1 MASSVPAPSSR
12 RRTWAVIAG
21 GGTAGHVVPGIAV
34 AKALVARGHE
44 PSALHFVGAERGI
57 EASLVPA
64 AGFEITLLPG
74 RGIQRKLT
82 LENIV
87 AIWGIIRAV
96 VRSVGLIRNKK
107 PAVVLAL
114 GGFASVACSLA
125 AVLWRVPLIVADQNA
140 RAGASNRLVARW
152 AKACAVPFE
161 ETDLPRAVVTGNP
174 VREEMLQVGVDRQQ
188 RSARLALGL
197 PLDRIVIVA
206 FAGSLGSRRINEA
219 IYGAV
224 KQWSDRSDLAIYHV
238 VGARDFDDRPTLNPD
253 KLAYRSVRYEE
264 RMDLVL
270 AAADLAICRSGGTTV
285 AELAVVGLGSILVP
299 LPIATRDHQTANALP
314 LVAAGAAVVVVDAD
328 FDADRLVLEADRLIN
343 SDQGRTKLAAMGE
356 SATTLAHPEA
366 ADRVADLLEQWALT
380 AGLGEQ

>member
-1 MASSVPAPSSR
+1 MAGSLPVTSSDRP
-12 RRTWAVIAG
+12 TWAVIAG

-34 AKALVARGHE
+34 AKALVARGHA
-44 PSALHFVGAERGI
+44 PSSLHFVGAERGI

-74 RGIQRKLT
+74 RGIQRKIT
-82 LENIV
+82 VENIA
-87 AIWGIIRAV
+87 AISGIIRAV
-96 VRSVGLIRNKK
+96 VSSVVLIRNKK

-114 GGFASVACSLA
+114 GGFASVACALA
-125 AVLWRVPLIVADQNA
+125 AILWRVPLVVADQNA
-140 RAGASNRLVARW
+140 RAGASNRLAARW

-188 RSARLALGL
+188 HRSRLALGL
-197 PLDRIVIVA
+197 PVDRTVIVA
-206 FAGSLGSRRINEA
+206 FAGSLGSRRINQA

-224 KQWSDRSDLAIYHV
+224 EQWSDRSDLAIYHV
-238 VGARDFDDRPTLNPD
+238 VGARDFEDRPKLEPE
-253 KLAYRSVRYEE
+253 KLAYLCVRYEE

-270 AAADLAICRSGGTTV
+270 AAADLAVCRSGGTTV

-314 LVAAGAAVVVVDAD
+314 LVAAGAAVLVLDAD
-328 FDADRLVLEADRLIN
+328 FDAERLVLEADELTN
-343 SDQGRTKLAAMGE
+343 SASGRAKLVAMGE
-356 SATTLAHPEA
+356 SAARLAHPEA
-366 ADRVADLLEQWALT
+366 ADRVADLVEQWALKPRL
-380 AGLGEQ
+380 AN